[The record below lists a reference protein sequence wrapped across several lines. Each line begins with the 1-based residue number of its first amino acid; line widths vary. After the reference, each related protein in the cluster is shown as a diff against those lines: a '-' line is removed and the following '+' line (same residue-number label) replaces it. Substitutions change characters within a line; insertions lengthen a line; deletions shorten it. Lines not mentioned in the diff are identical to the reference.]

1 MKNPKKKNNLKIYKI
16 EKNDKQ
22 RRFDLRNKYKKDKNI
37 EKKGK
42 KKKETL
48 ESINALYES
57 REMFRNDF

>member
-37 EKKGK
+37 EKKGEK
-42 KKKETL
+42 KDTF
-48 ESINALYES
+48 ESINALYVS
-57 REMFRNDF
+57 REIFRNDF

>member
-37 EKKGK
+37 EKKDEK
-42 KKKETL
+42 KDTL

>member
-37 EKKGK
+37 EKKGEK
-42 KKKETL
+42 KDTL
-48 ESINALYES
+48 ERINALYES

>member
-37 EKKGK
+37 EKKDEK
-42 KKKETL
+42 KDTL
-48 ESINALYES
+48 ESINALYER

>member
-37 EKKGK
+37 EKKGEK
-42 KKKETL
+42 KDTR

>member
-42 KKKETL
+42 KKKKL
-48 ESINALYES
+48 LKA
-57 REMFRNDF
+57 

>member
-37 EKKGK
+37 EKKGEK
-42 KKKETL
+42 KDTL
-48 ESINALYES
+48 ESINALYVS
-57 REMFRNDF
+57 REIFRNDF